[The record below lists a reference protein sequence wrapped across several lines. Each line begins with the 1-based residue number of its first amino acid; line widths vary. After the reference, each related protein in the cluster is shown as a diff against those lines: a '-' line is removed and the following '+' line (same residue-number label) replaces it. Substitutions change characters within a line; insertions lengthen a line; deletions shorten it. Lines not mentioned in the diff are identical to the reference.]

1 VNQSA
6 FTCIASLP
14 VLSLVQ
20 RLEMFA
26 RYLAASRSLYASL
39 PDAFC
44 SSETL
49 SAGHYDT
56 CWNGTALQ
64 PYVRHAER
72 PSLRC
77 LALDARFVRDSVFFL
92 FRRYIHRVPKTSTV
106 YFFCEQWKC
115 RWWKLFW
122 YPVMDVYSEAGE
134 YGNSKIWRQMR
145 SSQKK

>member
-1 VNQSA
+1 MNQSA

-44 SSETL
+44 SSQTL

-77 LALDARFVRDSVFFL
+77 LALNARCVRDSVFFISAL
-92 FRRYIHRVPKTSTV
+92 YTPCPKNVHRL
-106 YFFCEQWKC
+106 FFCEQWKC